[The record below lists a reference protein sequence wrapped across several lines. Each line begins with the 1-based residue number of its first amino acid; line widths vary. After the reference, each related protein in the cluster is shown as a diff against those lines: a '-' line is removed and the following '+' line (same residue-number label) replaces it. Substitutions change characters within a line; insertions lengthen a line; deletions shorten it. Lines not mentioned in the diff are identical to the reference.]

1 MFKALLP
8 DVIFPW
14 AAFLNLV
21 IRIYRHLIPTATVL
35 FVAAE
40 AFLLFFLIK
49 FFAALQI
56 ANVGSAGRATITHNT
71 TTLSLLLVLTTV
83 LSGLAAGLYRQT
95 LGTSLGWIL
104 TAATATGLSLGLGM
118 LVMAVFGGD
127 VIEGQWELILPL
139 PCTIC
144 FVITRRVATT
154 ASARGFFKR
163 RAVLIG
169 DGAKATEIEAFSN
182 TASSSVRIVDR
193 LCVGGTASLG
203 GTLEVNWPA
212 NRLKAD
218 GIQEALIAV
227 DDPRALPIEL
237 LLQWK
242 LSGIAVTDYPT
253 FWEREAG
260 YISLD
265 AFDPNWFVY
274 GEGCRRGRLGRALK
288 RALDIAVALLLLVAT
303 APLLCAFAL
312 LVRLESPGPVLYRQQ
327 RTGRY
332 GKPFMLLKFR
342 SMRAD
347 AEKATPK
354 WATQNDP
361 RVTRIGRFMRST
373 RIDELP
379 QLVNVILGHMS
390 LIGPRPERPFFVEQ
404 LGKEIPY
411 YNDRHF
417 ARPGLTGWAQIN
429 YPYGASTADAR
440 RKLEYDLYYLKNQSI
455 LLDLYIMLSTVRV
468 ILFREGSR

>member
-1 MFKALLP
+1 ML
-8 DVIFPW
+8 
-14 AAFLNLV
+14 
-21 IRIYRHLIPTATVL
+21 RIYRHLIPTATVL
-35 FVAAE
+35 FVTAE
-40 AFLLFFLIK
+40 AFLLFFLIRT
-49 FFAALQI
+49 FAALEI
-56 ANVGSAGRATITHNT
+56 FSIGSVSRATVTHNT

-83 LSGLAAGLYRQT
+83 LSGLAAGFYRQNIE
-95 LGTSLGWIL
+95 TSLGWIL

-127 VIEGQWELILPL
+127 VIEGQWEVVLPL
-139 PCTIC
+139 TGTIC
-144 FVITRRVATT
+144 FVVTRRVATA
-154 ASARGFFKR
+154 ASTRGFFKR
-163 RAVLIG
+163 RAVLVG
-169 DGAKATEIEAFSN
+169 DGAKAAEIEAFSN
-182 TASSSVRIVDR
+182 TASSSVRIVNR
-193 LCVGGTASLG
+193 LCVEGTESLNE
-203 GTLEVNWPA
+203 TLETKWPA

-227 DDPRALPIEL
+227 DDPRGLPIEL

-260 YISLD
+260 YISLG

-274 GEGCRRGRLGRALK
+274 GEGCRRGRLGRTIK
-288 RALDIAVALLLLVAT
+288 RGLDIGVALALLVAT

-312 LVRLESPGPVLYRQQ
+312 LVRWGSPGPVLYRQQ

-332 GKPFMLLKFR
+332 GKSFMLLKFR

-455 LLDLYIMLSTVRV
+455 LLDLYIMVSTVRV